1 MSNLLE
7 ELTKQFGGQMAATLG
22 QKAGV
27 NGAQAGSILESAMPI
42 LVNALARNASS
53 NDGAQSL
60 QNALNKDHDGSILD
74 NLSGFLGNSQS
85 GPGAGILK
93 HILGGKRGAI
103 EGMIGKKS
111 GVSSNAVGSIL
122 EMAAPILMG
131 MLGKQQRSQGLSVEG
146 LSGLLKNGASQMA
159 PQTEEGRGMLHKLLD
174 QDGDGDISDD
184 VFNLLG
190 KFMRK

>member
-1 MSNLLE
+1 MSNLLA
-7 ELTKQFGGQMAATLG
+7 ELTKQFGGQMAESIG
-22 QKAGV
+22 KQAGV
-27 NGAQAGSILESAMPI
+27 NGAQAGSILNSAMPI

-53 NDGAQSL
+53 NEGAEAL

-74 NLSGFLGNSQS
+74 NLSGFLGNSQG

-93 HILGGKRGAI
+93 HVLGGKRGAI
-103 EGMIGKKS
+103 ENMIGQKS

-131 MLGKQQRSQGLSVEG
+131 MLGKQQKSQGLSVEG
-146 LSGLLKNGASQMA
+146 LSGLLKGGAEQMA
-159 PQTEEGRGMLHKLLD
+159 PQSAEGKGMLHKLLD

-184 VFNLLG
+184 VFNILG
-190 KFMRK
+190 KFMSK